1 MINILFILSI
11 ISITFCSYQHLY
23 SNENNKQL
31 RMKLIGYYN
40 GDNKDIRTYEDQKQD
55 DNVGYSFTVDKTCLT
70 INTIEL
76 TGNHKN
82 VKITVHC
89 GVDGFVLFSKN
100 KTDIKGKFQIKWK
113 GIEKKFLKECYQEDP
128 LQFSVVVLDI
138 ESDNEIY
145 RGEVTS
151 DFCEGD

>member
-1 MINILFILSI
+1 MNKFIIVMLSFNLMFLT
-11 ISITFCSYQHLY
+11 SNLLY
-23 SNENNKQL
+23 SQKSNSQV
-31 RMKLIGYYN
+31 RMKLVGYYN
-40 GDNKDIRTYEDQKQD
+40 GDTKDIRTNEDWKQEGASD
-55 DNVGYSFTVDKTCLT
+55 YVYSTDKTCIT
-70 INTIEL
+70 ISSLVLI
-76 TGNHKN
+76 GNHKN

-89 GVDGFVLFSKN
+89 GVDGFVLYSKN
-100 KTDIKGKFQIKWK
+100 KTDIKGKFLIKWK

>member
-1 MINILFILSI
+1 MNKVLFTLFFLTITVTSI
-11 ISITFCSYQHLY
+11 QNLY